1 MRQRTP
7 EKAPQR
13 AVSQDRREVPPT
25 WRNTRPRGNQELN
38 ERDHARSVER
48 FEAVLGR

>member
-1 MRQRTP
+1 MTDRKQ
-7 EKAPQR
+7 ER
-13 AVSQDRREVPPT
+13 ATERPNQHDRREQPPT
-25 WRNTRPRGNQELN
+25 WRNTRPRGNQELH

>member
-7 EKAPQR
+7 EKATER
-13 AVSQDRREVPPT
+13 AAYPDRRERPPT
-25 WRNTRPRGNQELN
+25 WRNTRPRGNPELN

>member
-1 MRQRTP
+1 MTERKPDKRP
-7 EKAPQR
+7 ER
-13 AVSQDRREVPPT
+13 AVQDDRREQPPT
-25 WRNTRPRGNQELN
+25 WRNTTPRANQQLH

>member
-1 MRQRTP
+1 MTDRTPARTP
-7 EKAPQR
+7 ER
-13 AVSQDRREVPPT
+13 AKSQDRKEQPPT
-25 WRNTRPRGNQELN
+25 WRNTRPRGNQELH

>member
-1 MRQRTP
+1 MTQRTP

-13 AVSQDRREVPPT
+13 AARLDRREQPPT
-25 WRNTRPRGNQELN
+25 WRNTRPRGNQQLD

>member
-1 MRQRTP
+1 MTER
-7 EKAPQR
+7 KPQR
-13 AVSQDRREVPPT
+13 SPQRGARQDRREQTPT
-25 WRNTRPRGNQELN
+25 WRNTHPRGNQELH